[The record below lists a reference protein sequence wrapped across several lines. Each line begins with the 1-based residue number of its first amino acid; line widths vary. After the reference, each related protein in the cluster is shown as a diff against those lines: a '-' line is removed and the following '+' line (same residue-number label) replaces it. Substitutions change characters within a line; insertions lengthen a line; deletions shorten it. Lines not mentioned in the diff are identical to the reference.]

1 MRKRACLGRH
11 QARVGL
17 CVGSNVTVRTLGWI
31 WGPKRQ
37 EPLETQ
43 ARLRPAT
50 SCGSESF
57 GRCRGSRLIAGLTA
71 ALHGR
76 SSQPMMSASGV
87 SHTSAPPSRAFDTT
101 FSSLPPS
108 LNFLIRSR
116 ISFWASLRASR
127 AHREASMAEILGA
140 VASGLAVAEVGLKVG
155 GTVWKLKRLW
165 QEVHE
170 VPETIAYLMKEIEII
185 EPVLSEFEGNFNAQ
199 IIAFPTES
207 SAYNG
212 APTALSSA
220 YCREALNDLRSL
232 VEDLDRAVTS
242 EKKRKRTVARIR
254 VVLKEDTIKKFQGR
268 LERATR
274 LLQSAQ
280 VNYLT

>member
-1 MRKRACLGRH
+1 M
-11 QARVGL
+11 
-17 CVGSNVTVRTLGWI
+17 TVRTLGRI

-50 SCGSESF
+50 ICGSELV
-57 GRCRGSRLIAGLTA
+57 GLCRGSGLIAGLTA
-71 ALHGR
+71 ALHG
-76 SSQPMMSASGV
+76 SSSRPIMSASSI
-87 SHTSAPPSRAFDTT
+87 SHTTAPPSRAFDTT
-101 FSSLPPS
+101 FSSLGPS
-108 LNFLIRSR
+108 LDFLIRSR
-116 ISFWASLRASR
+116 ISFGASLCASR
-127 AHREASMAEILGA
+127 ARREASMAEILGA
-140 VASGLAVAEVGLKVG
+140 VASGLAVAEVSLKVG

-199 IIAFPTES
+199 TVAFTTPS
-207 SAYNG
+207 PAYDSVP
-212 APTALSSA
+212 AARSSA
-220 YCREALNDLRSL
+220 YCREALNDLRNL
-232 VEDLDRAVTS
+232 VRDLDGAIAS
-242 EKKRKRTVARIR
+242 EKKRMRTLARIR
-254 VVLKEDTIKKFQGR
+254 VVLKKDTIKGFQGR

-280 VNYLT
+280 VNYLTCALSLIPTGREPPVLMNI